1 MYRLFEMR
9 EGMYLWSNY
18 KTCKLILMRKPGIK
32 SLFNL
37 NILLLVS
44 SIATAFSGLTIM
56 FHYHMGNHG
65 DIITSDTLWGIDYGG
80 WSVIHKIATVVLSL
94 IMAYHILLH
103 WKWYKNV
110 LLKKLLKKNRQVL
123 LLTVIFII
131 TSATGLIPWLV
142 LSGDEMH
149 ITRRGILEIHD
160 KMGIMLIVFL
170 ILHLSKRFKWFTGT
184 YSKLKENYN

>member
-1 MYRLFEMR
+1 
-9 EGMYLWSNY
+9 
-18 KTCKLILMRKPGIK
+18 MRKQGIK
-32 SLFNL
+32 SLFSL
-37 NILLLVS
+37 NILLFAS

-56 FHYHMGNHG
+56 VHYHMGHHG
-65 DIITSDTLWGIDYGG
+65 DISMTDTLWGFDYGG
-80 WSVIHKIATVVLSL
+80 WSVIHKLATVVLSL

-110 LLKKLLKKNRQVL
+110 LHKKLLKKNRQVL

>member
-18 KTCKLILMRKPGIK
+18 KTYKLIPMKKPETK
-32 SLFNL
+32 TLFSI
-37 NILLLVS
+37 NILLLAS

-56 FHYHMGNHG
+56 VHYHMGNHG
-65 DIITSDTLWGIDYGG
+65 DIITTDTLWGIDYGG
-80 WSVIHKIATVVLSL
+80 WSAIHKAATIALSL

-110 LLKKLLKKNRQVL
+110 LIKKLIKKNRQVL
-123 LLTVIFII
+123 LLTVIFIV
-131 TSATGLIPWLV
+131 TSATGLIPWLL
-142 LSGDEMH
+142 LSCDEMN

-160 KMGIMLIVFL
+160 KLGIILIVFL
-170 ILHLSKRFKWFTGT
+170 VLHLSKRFNWFTGT
-184 YSKLKENYN
+184 YSKLKENHN

>member
-9 EGMYLWSNY
+9 ENMYLWSNY
-18 KTCKLILMRKPGIK
+18 KTCKLIPMRKQGIK
-32 SLFNL
+32 SLFSL
-37 NILLLVS
+37 NILLFAS

-56 FHYHMGNHG
+56 VHYHMGHHG
-65 DIITSDTLWGIDYGG
+65 DISMTDTLWGFDYGG
-80 WSVIHKIATVVLSL
+80 WSVIHKLATVVLSL

-110 LLKKLLKKNRQVL
+110 LHKKLLKKNRQVL

-170 ILHLSKRFKWFTGT
+170 ILHLSKRFKWFKIT
-184 YSKLKENYN
+184 YAKLNGNHY